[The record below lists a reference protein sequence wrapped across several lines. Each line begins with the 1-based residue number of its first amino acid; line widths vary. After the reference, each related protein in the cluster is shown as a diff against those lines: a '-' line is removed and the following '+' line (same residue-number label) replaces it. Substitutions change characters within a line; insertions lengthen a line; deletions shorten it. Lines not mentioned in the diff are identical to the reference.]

1 MKLTIRPITIHD
13 GPLFI
18 EFMDSLSFSHQPLW
32 KGCYCRYYHTDC
44 SQPDWNKRSEEMNKQ
59 EALNA
64 IDAGLMHGYL
74 AFDQDTPIGWLNAG
88 HWENYPRLKSD
99 LSQWADPDTALL
111 ICFLIKEDYRNQG
124 IATSLLEFAE
134 RDLKGLGYTQVL
146 SVPVD
151 DVKVSESQ
159 YRGPKSLYEK
169 KGYQVRTI
177 IDNVVIMGKTL

>member
-74 AFDQDTPIGWLNAG
+74 DREREGTRVIGVINAAVEELYSASGSDT
-88 HWENYPRLKSD
+88 
-99 LSQWADPDTALL
+99 LSAV
-111 ICFLIKEDYRNQG
+111 G
-124 IATSLLEFAE
+124 IMATEGTIAS
-134 RDLKGLGYTQVL
+134 GGY
-146 SVPVD
+146 
-151 DVKVSESQ
+151 E
-159 YRGPKSLYEK
+159 
-169 KGYQVRTI
+169 RTI
-177 IDNVVIMGKTL
+177 NEIFSAGL